1 MLLSARKSLLATAFF
16 GFSCLAAVAVTSESV
31 VAQQATAPAQP
42 APKKSVK
49 KAAPAGDAAAKPD
62 AAQATATIE
71 QAAKLTATGKVEPAI
86 SSLSSVISRGGL
98 PPTVMAKALYQRG
111 LAYRA
116 AGKQPQAISDLTSA
130 LWLKN
135 GLSETERA
143 DAVAKRSQSYRDA
156 GLPDQ
161 SDGSEARAAAAPA
174 AATPAAAA
182 AAPPARTPVVRSVA
196 AKEAAPAPAVP
207 VPAPTETTAV
217 SPERAAARIAARERR
232 NTPDNTASIGEP
244 NAPPPFAKA
253 PAATTAPAAAPAAAT
268 AGEAAPAQQSA
279 GGLGSLFGSL
289 FGGGSASNSQ
299 WVASKSAP
307 TEPKTAA
314 VSAWSDQTE
323 VQQKTARKAPAAPPP
338 AAAAP
343 ATIAAATTAR
353 TASAQIAAAKVSAA
367 GRFRVQLAM
376 TKSKV
381 EAQALADK
389 AKAQMSGESRIADIV
404 ETTFGGAT
412 YYRVRL
418 GPYASQ
424 QDGAV
429 DCARIKSAVG
439 DCLVV
444 VQ

>member
-16 GFSCLAAVAVTSESV
+16 GFLWLAAVTVTSESV
-31 VAQQATAPAQP
+31 VAQQAVAPAQP

-62 AAQATATIE
+62 AAQVTATIE

-253 PAATTAPAAAPAAAT
+253 PAAASAPAAAPAAAA

-289 FGGGSASNSQ
+289 FGGGSASSSQ
-299 WVASKSAP
+299 WVASKSAT

-323 VQQKTARKAPAAPPP
+323 VQPKTARKSPAAPPP